1 MNCIHAMQLRKTMLE
16 IKGLIG
22 ENRLED
28 AVTTLEKIAK
38 QLEDVNVLMFG
49 GYLSQLL
56 ENKTVIE
63 SVADVNDN
71 ESRN

>member
-1 MNCIHAMQLRKTMLE
+1 MLE